1 MRFIETFRDGDRI
14 ADTYLCKSK
23 NTAMT
28 KTGREYDSLV
38 LQDKTGVVDAKI
50 WDLNSGGIGDFAA
63 GDYIEV
69 SGQVISYN
77 GALQLKVDRVRRMK
91 EGEYDPRN
99 YIPSTRFDID
109 TMYNE
114 LLGYVNSIKNPKIK
128 ELAESFF
135 VKDEDFKLKFKSL
148 AAGKSVHHS
157 FYGGLLEHSLSVT
170 RLCAN
175 MADSYDFLNRD
186 LLITCAML
194 HDCGKVKE
202 LSPLPVNDYTDE
214 GNFIGHIVLGYEMI
228 KEKISKIED
237 FPEIMAE
244 QIGHCIL
251 AHHRELEYGSPK
263 RPAIIEA
270 IALAYADD
278 TDAKLETMREALEA
292 KDTTDWLGYNRWI
305 ETNIKRTIN

>member
-135 VKDEDFKLKFKSL
+135 VKDEDFKLKFRSL

-175 MADSYDFLNRD
+175 MTDSYDFLNRD

>member
-228 KEKISKIED
+228 KEKISKIEN